1 MENGEF
7 LNLHWG
13 ASRDDIMGD
22 LVDSDHWRLD
32 GNTLNQN
39 PLIFEGTMFE
49 RKTYLNCHFG
59 NKTYNEI
66 DGLREI
72 ELRIVDKKSSSLS
85 PSVYGFTKSLY
96 EVIRALLEEKYG
108 KESDYF
114 YGDEDQPMAAWIVDG
129 GKTVVQQ
136 FPAKYE
142 HYGEKFNTVEIVA
155 SYNGEEVYS
164 QKKDYFAEAREILGI

>member
-1 MENGEF
+1 MEGGEF
-7 LNLHWG
+7 LNLRWG
-13 ASRDDIMGD
+13 ASREDVTDN
-22 LVDSDHWRLD
+22 LTDSDHWRLD
-32 GNTLNQN
+32 GHTRNQN

-49 RKTYLNCHFG
+49 RKTYLNCYFG

-66 DGLREI
+66 EGLREV
-72 ELRIVDKKSSSLS
+72 ELRIMDKKSSSQS

-96 EVIRALLEEKYG
+96 EVIHALFEEKYG

-114 YGDEDQPMAAWIVDG
+114 YGDEDRPMATWIVDG

-136 FPAKYE
+136 FPAQYE
-142 HYGEKFNTVEIVA
+142 HYGEKYNTVEIVA

-164 QKKDYFAEAREILGI
+164 RKKDYFAEARKILGL